1 MTKQIQTG
9 TAALNALYRAS
20 LAPGATVDSLRDLIR
35 AELQRDAF
43 EKYAQ
48 ALEKRRTHLTWADG
62 CAEGADGCY
71 RTLAVYHA
79 CAAIGLSPRRSDA
92 VLVGQFR
99 TMAEAAAACERHERK
114 VSANCDGRTL

>member
-1 MTKQIQTG
+1 MSA
-9 TAALNALYRAS
+9 AALNALYRAS

-35 AELQRDAF
+35 AQLQHDAF

-48 ALEKRRTHLTWADG
+48 ALEKRRARLTWADG
-62 CAEGADGCY
+62 CAEGADGSY
-71 RTLAVYHA
+71 RIIAGHVAGYHA
-79 CAAIGLSPRRSDA
+79 CATVGLSPRRSDA

-99 TMAEAAAACERHERK
+99 TMSEATAACERHERK